1 MTKLRIAAAARDD
14 LRDIR
19 VYSKSVFGAAK
30 AHEYL
35 LGLRTCFTRLR
46 DRPLMGVA
54 EKRLGSSMRSFSYKT
69 HRIYF
74 QSADGEVLIVR
85 ILHHARNVPS
95 TMTPDP

>member
-1 MTKLRIAAAARDD
+1 MKRLRIAAAARDD

-19 VYSKSVFGAAK
+19 IYSKSVFGAAI
-30 AHEYL
+30 AREYL
-35 LGLRTCFTRLR
+35 LGLRACFTWLR
-46 DRPLMGVA
+46 DRPMMGIA
-54 EKRLGSSMRSFSYKT
+54 EKRLGSSIRSFSYKS

>member
-1 MTKLRIAAAARDD
+1 VTKLRITAAAQDD

-19 VYSKSVFGAAK
+19 IYSKSVFGATIAR
-30 AHEYL
+30 EYM
-35 LGLRTCFTRLR
+35 LGLRACFTRLR
-46 DRPLMGVA
+46 DRPMMGIA

-74 QSADGEVLIVR
+74 HSADGEVLIVR